1 MNQPQFPNA
10 GAAGTFSHF
19 PLAGVSRAGGLAAV
33 AVTFTQQRDY
43 IWGELPF
50 TGACPHESL
59 SVLKSSEL
67 KVPMQSEEIEERQEE
82 RKKRKKGQ
90 RATDAPS

>member
-1 MNQPQFPNA
+1 MFL
-10 GAAGTFSHF
+10 G
-19 PLAGVSRAGGLAAV
+19 AGGLAAV

-67 KVPMQSEEIEERQEE
+67 KVPMQSEEIEERQKE
-82 RKKRKKGQ
+82 RKKEKKVSVLRTRRHNLLLPDWLSWKDTRPLCG
-90 RATDAPS
+90 